1 MDRIRSFLRSPR
13 GHALFGV
20 SAVLTAG
27 ICLVMNLWLLPS
39 IEATTDGIRCFDM
52 NFGYDY
58 ATAQRFLSLLSPEGK
73 ALYLHAQLP
82 LDFVYPLAYGCCFC
96 CLFFYLTGRFSA
108 LQLLPLLLMA
118 FDYAENICTILMLR
132 AASLSPALAA
142 TASALTVIKTLL
154 LYVNAALLLICAVRY
169 FLKKRRTRA
178 DKRAEQ
184 TE

>member
-1 MDRIRSFLRSPR
+1 MEKLRSFLRSPR
-13 GHALFGV
+13 GRAFFIV
-20 SAVLTAG
+20 SCVLTAG

-58 ATAQRFLSLLSPEGK
+58 ATAQRFLSLLSPEGR
-73 ALYLHAQLP
+73 ATYLHVQLP

-96 CLFFYLTGRFSA
+96 GLFFYLTGRFSA
-108 LQLLPLLLMA
+108 LQLLPLLLMG

-142 TASALTVIKTLL
+142 AASALTVIKTLL
-154 LYVNAALLLICAVRY
+154 LYVNAALLLLCAVRF
-169 FLKKRRTRA
+169 FLQKRRARA
-178 DKRAEQ
+178 DGSAGQ
-184 TE
+184 TQ